1 MRLGAILTGEAVVR
15 RVTQVGRRVPRHVQ
29 AQLGAAGTVIRDGRF
44 VRPAVV
50 VHALDQ
56 HRGQDVKQRQ
66 PPTFPVHPGSSI
78 RFVMGNKTLEIP

>member
-1 MRLGAILTGEAVVR
+1 MGLGSILAGEAMIR
-15 RVTQVGRRVPRHVQ
+15 RVAQVRRRVPRHVR
-29 AQLGAAGTVIRDGRF
+29 AKIGAAGTVIRAGRF

-66 PPTFPVHPGSSI
+66 PPTLPVHPGSSI
-78 RFVMGNKTLEIP
+78 RFLIWNKTLEIP

>member
-1 MRLGAILTGEAVVR
+1 VPAKIGA
-15 RVTQVGRRVPRHVQ
+15 VGIVM
-29 AQLGAAGTVIRDGRF
+29 RDGRF

-66 PPTFPVHPGSSI
+66 PPTLLVQPGPSI
-78 RFVMGNKTLEIP
+78 RFLKWIKTLEIP